1 MFYMVKN
8 AHGADGHLPLHE
20 RTADIVILGHGE
32 NRERPKYDHYEN
44 GGGKPYGDKSFPES
58 HVSIIPRK
66 SRARNYTL
74 YAFIILP
81 D

>member
-44 GGGKPYGDKSFPES
+44 GDGKPYGDNSFLES

-66 SRARNYTL
+66 SKARNYTL
-74 YAFIILP
+74 YALTILP